1 MAYEQKEGDISIF
14 KNNNKEKDSQPDYT
28 GSALINGQK
37 MRVALWVKEGTKG
50 KFFAGKVQEDTYN
63 KNQAS
68 ISQPEPTDEDGLPF

>member
-50 KFFAGKVQEDTYN
+50 KFFAGKVHEDTYN
-63 KNQAS
+63 RNQAS